1 MKLKNR
7 IIITALIMLACIGCD
22 RMTKNIAK
30 ENLPR
35 HEIISMLN
43 DTIRLQYAEN
53 TGAFLSFGADIPPRL
68 RYFVFTILVGIFL
81 CGLLVFQLAS
91 HQMTSAQ
98 VTAMACVLGGGFG
111 NLIDRIVHQ
120 GRVFDFLN
128 IGIGSL
134 RTGVFNFADMSI
146 TFGVLWFL
154 FLTVKYR
161 NRAVP
166 ANDPEAKESDC

>member
-7 IIITALIMLACIGCD
+7 IIVTALIMFACIGCD
-22 RMTKNIAK
+22 RLTKNIAK

-35 HEIISMLN
+35 HEIISLMH
-43 DTIRLQYAEN
+43 DTVRLQYAEN
-53 TGAFLSFGADIPPRL
+53 TGAFLSFGANIPPKL

-91 HQMTSAQ
+91 GQLSPTQIA
-98 VTAMACVLGGGFG
+98 AMACVLGGGFG

-128 IGIGSL
+128 MGIGSL

-154 FLTVKYR
+154 FLTVKNR
-161 NRAVP
+161 NRAIP
-166 ANDPEAKESDC
+166 AKDPEVNESDC